1 MPRSQT
7 GWSRRI
13 EMRRR
18 ELVACAGSLLLPCTD
33 ATWAN
38 PAAEVIDLMPDFWR
52 IHDQPHTS
60 ARERALALLQGFF
73 APHAATYARAGLRLP
88 EPEALQRWL
97 AEITGLVPLM
107 RLIHVRFLAAY
118 KNAQVVFKNNF
129 PDFEA
134 KRSPVFLMP
143 SLLRFDAH
151 LEPRGFD
158 QPLPL
163 FFGVDGMARFHGATG
178 SVSVLFAHEMF
189 HCYHAQRS
197 PELMLDPQAP
207 VYAAVWTEGLATW
220 VSQALNPEA
229 TALQI
234 LLDDKRLA
242 TDGPRSM
249 KLAAREML
257 ATLDSRQDTDL
268 AKFVSYGWKGAWPA
282 RIGYLVGARI
292 ARQAAKTSTLS
303 ELASL
308 DASGARAVMRAG
320 LQRMLVAA

>member
-1 MPRSQT
+1 
-7 GWSRRI
+7 
-13 EMRRR
+13 
-18 ELVACAGSLLLPCTD
+18 
-33 ATWAN
+33 
-38 PAAEVIDLMPDFWR
+38 MPDFWR

-60 ARERALALLQGFF
+60 ARDRALALSQGFF
-73 APHAATYARAGLRLP
+73 TRHAATYADAGLRLP
-88 EPEALQRWL
+88 GLEALQRWL
-97 AEITGLVPLM
+97 TEIEDLVPLM
-107 RLIHVRFLAAY
+107 RVTHARFLSAY
-118 KNAQVVFKNNF
+118 KSAQAVFKKNF

-151 LEPRGFD
+151 LEAKGFD

-163 FFGVDGMARFHGATG
+163 FFGVDGMARFHGASG
-178 SVSVLFAHEMF
+178 SVSVLFVHEMF

-197 PELMLDPQAP
+197 PELMLDPRAP

-229 TALQI
+229 TALQV
-234 LLDDKRLA
+234 LLDDQRLA
-242 TDGPRSM
+242 THGPRSM

-257 ATLDSRQDTDL
+257 ATLDSRQETDL

-292 ARQAAKTSTLS
+292 ARQAAKTRTLS
-303 ELASL
+303 DLASL
-308 DASGARAVMRAG
+308 DASAARAVMREG
-320 LQRMLVAA
+320 LQRMVAAAARS